1 MYRQTLLLCC
11 FLQHATFLCYAF
23 GTITTTIN
31 HSRRAI
37 VVVSASSDKD
47 EKPSSDTTI
56 GGSADEQINEN
67 QNSVINITTDDDR
80 KNNQQQAVR
89 SKSSSSSSSSSSPPP
104 PSPTAQDLMLAMGTN
119 PRRIALSI
127 FSATGIALAG
137 NFLGVTS
144 RLLTVIPED
153 KVEATGLDTYF
164 PRGNFK
170 RCQTDEY
177 TYVLPSEWVADTFLA
192 LAKAQRKAQ
201 PLDYSMDQPQKRSS
215 RATTTLP
222 DSAYGPPGRLN
233 QKGVTQQGD
242 TNVSVIV
249 SSGLSGFTLKGT
261 LGTPKDAAESLLLKS
276 IAPEGSGRT
285 ATLLRS
291 IEDRNGENYKFEY
304 IVDFGERRPPLRNIA
319 VIAASPNGETLYT
332 LTVVAPAEKWM
343 DDKYDAKLR
352 KIADSFHLR

>member
-1 MYRQTLLLCC
+1 MLYRQILLLC

-47 EKPSSDTTI
+47 ENP
-56 GGSADEQINEN
+56 GGSADEQTKGN

-89 SKSSSSSSSSSSPPP
+89 SKSSSSSSPPPP

-153 KVEATGLDTYF
+153 KVEATGIDTYF

-170 RCQTDEY
+170 RCQTDGY

-201 PLDYSMDQPQKRSS
+201 PLDYSMEPTQKRSS
-215 RATTTLP
+215 RAITTLP

-233 QKGVTQQGD
+233 QKGFTQQGD

-261 LGTPKDAAESLLLKS
+261 LGTPKDAAESLLSRS

-319 VIAASPNGETLYT
+319 VIAASPDGDTLYT

-343 DDKYDAKLR
+343 DDEYDAKLR

>member
-1 MYRQTLLLCC
+1 MYRQILLLC

-31 HSRRAI
+31 HPRRAI

-47 EKPSSDTTI
+47 ENP
-56 GGSADEQINEN
+56 GGSADDQTKEN
-67 QNSVINITTDDDR
+67 QNSVINITTDDDDDR

-89 SKSSSSSSSSSSPPP
+89 SKSSSSSSSSSSSPL

-153 KVEATGLDTYF
+153 KVEATGIDTYF

-170 RCQTDEY
+170 RCQMDEY

-201 PLDYSMDQPQKRSS
+201 PLDYSMEPTQKRSS
-215 RATTTLP
+215 RAITTLP

-233 QKGVTQQGD
+233 KKGVSQQGD

-261 LGTPKDAAESLLLKS
+261 LGTPKNAAESLLSRS

-285 ATLLRS
+285 ATLIRS
-291 IEDRNGENYKFEY
+291 IEDRNGENYQFEY

-319 VIAASPNGETLYT
+319 VIAASPNGDTLYT

>member
-89 SKSSSSSSSSSSPPP
+89 SKSSSSSSSSSPPPP